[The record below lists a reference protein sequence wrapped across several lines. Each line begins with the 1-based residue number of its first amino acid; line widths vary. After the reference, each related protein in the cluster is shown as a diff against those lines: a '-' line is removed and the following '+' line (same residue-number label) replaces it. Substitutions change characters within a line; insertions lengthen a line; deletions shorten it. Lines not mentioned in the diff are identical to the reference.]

1 MTESFKQQL
10 QELVDQAAEKFDERN
25 NQETDYYCPYSFKQG
40 CELLIPVLMKA
51 VEQRDDAIWN
61 KFRSREQYAKVFFA
75 TDLADIMDKELLQL
89 LKGDDEK
96 K

>member
-10 QELVDQAAEKFDERN
+10 QELVDLAAEKFDERN

-40 CELLIPVLMKA
+40 CEFLMPVLMKA
-51 VEQRDDAIWN
+51 VEQRDQ
-61 KFRSREQYAKVFFA
+61 SEKVFGGSCCA
-75 TDLADIMDKELLQL
+75 NDAEVDEGLQELNKELLNI
-89 LKGDDEK
+89 LKGRNEK